1 MRAAH
6 SEHIHVEHSELPAEK
21 QRIAMINDLKNFLL
35 LAAMWNNWHS
45 ERTVDQSIFQ
55 NFHTTICFTSRL

>member
-35 LAAMWNNWHS
+35 LAAM
-45 ERTVDQSIFQ
+45 
-55 NFHTTICFTSRL
+55 